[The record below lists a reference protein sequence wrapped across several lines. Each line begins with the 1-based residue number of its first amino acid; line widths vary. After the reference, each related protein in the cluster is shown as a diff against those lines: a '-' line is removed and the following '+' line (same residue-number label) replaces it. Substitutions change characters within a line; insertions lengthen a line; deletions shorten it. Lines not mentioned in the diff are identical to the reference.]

1 MRRMPITYRITSFN
15 RPRCR
20 GLCYGVL
27 GQISLGYPPVSGR
40 LHTCYSPV
48 RRSPS
53 GGIATAYAAPR
64 LACVKP
70 VASVH
75 PEPGSNSS
83 LLIYLIF
90 VRSRFC
96 TCRKEQ
102 NRLFGAATIY
112 ILYIRWRRRNSTECL
127 NPDSSSDLLR
137 FSYNLIEKNLND
149 GNNLPYSCTT
159 IALSFHS
166 KQFVSQTFQ

>member
-1 MRRMPITYRITSFN
+1 MWGTFLSEPLRIADSVSRYLTDYLMRRMPITYRIASFN
-15 RPRCR
+15 STRCHAE
-20 GLCYGVL
+20 CYGVL

-83 LLIYLIF
+83 LLIYLISLD
-90 VRSRFC
+90 SRFV
-96 TCRKEQ
+96 
-102 NRLFGAATIY
+102 LV
-112 ILYIRWRRRNSTECL
+112 
-127 NPDSSSDLLR
+127 
-137 FSYNLIEKNLND
+137 EKNKTACSA
-149 GNNLPYSCTT
+149 PRRY
-159 IALSFHS
+159 IYYI
-166 KQFVSQTFQ
+166 

>member
-15 RPRCR
+15 STRCHAK
-20 GLCYGVL
+20 CYGVL

-90 VRSRFC
+90 IRSRFVLVEKNASP
-96 TCRKEQ
+96 RF
-102 NRLFGAATIY
+102 NGAARY
-112 ILYIRWRRRNSTECL
+112 ILYKVWNRLGAASSRPRLDRIYASCILTCKRISTGTIFL
-127 NPDSSSDLLR
+127 TLVLQLLYR
-137 FSYNLIEKNLND
+137 IIL
-149 GNNLPYSCTT
+149 T
-159 IALSFHS
+159 I
-166 KQFVSQTFQ
+166 VSQTFQ